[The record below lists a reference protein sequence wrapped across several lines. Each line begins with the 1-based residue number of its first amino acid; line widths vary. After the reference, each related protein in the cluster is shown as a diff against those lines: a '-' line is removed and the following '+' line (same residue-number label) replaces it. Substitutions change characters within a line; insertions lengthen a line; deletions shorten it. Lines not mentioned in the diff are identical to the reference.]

1 MTGYAP
7 SDRGGSAVTRTMPGY
22 HVGAVLTALLA
33 LVLVDRV
40 GWPGDSD
47 VVKGR
52 SSRSAWAVGGV
63 LHGAAAGRRAEHLAA
78 EDHGGRGLL
87 DR

>member
-1 MTGYAP
+1 MTSTTARTCLPTALSVMTGYAP

-52 SSRSAWAVGGV
+52 FLAISLALW
-63 LHGAAAGRRAEHLAA
+63 GRPSWGCCWLT
-78 EDHGGRGLL
+78 G
-87 DR
+87 

>member
-1 MTGYAP
+1 
-7 SDRGGSAVTRTMPGY
+7 MPGY

-47 VVKGR
+47 VAKGR
-52 SSRSAWAVGGV
+52 FLAISLALWGRPSW
-63 LHGAAAGRRAEHLAA
+63 AAAGRRAEHLAA